1 MSPAPLLPSQPLL
14 AQPLLAVSDLDIR
27 LPRGADRQL
36 AVTGVSF
43 DLREGEIL
51 CVVGESGSGKSVLS
65 SAIMGA
71 VAKGLA
77 IERGRVLF
85 RGDDIVTM
93 PESERRRLRGNRI
106 AMVFQE
112 PMAAL
117 NPAIKVGAQVEE
129 VLLLHARSSPGERRA
144 KALSLLASTHLP
156 DPARIHDSYPHQ
168 LSGGQCQRVVIAMA
182 LAMNPAVLIADEPTS
197 ALDVTTQAQVL
208 RLFRE
213 LKDVHRHGVLFI
225 THDFGVVAEVADR
238 VAVMQAGRMVEIGET
253 RQVLDDPRHPYTRQL
268 IAAVPRAAAK
278 PVLASVEGPPAIE
291 LTHLSKI
298 YQMGERRVVAL
309 SDVSLSLAKGHT
321 LGIVGESGSGK
332 STLAKL
338 AVRLVAATS
347 GAIRI
352 GDVDFGSL
360 AGGALKAA
368 RRKIQMIFQDPYGS
382 LNPRHRVGPII
393 ARAATLG
400 GLKSAEARER
410 AKQLLSLVGLAPE
423 AYDRK
428 PEQFSGGQRQRIGIA
443 RALAM
448 NPEVVLA
455 DECVSALDVSVQ
467 KQVLKLIADLQ
478 SQLGITLL
486 FITHDL
492 RVAAQVSDFI
502 AVMRKGELVEFG
514 PATEV
519 LVTPRHAY
527 TQELLGAAPGR
538 AWLPK

>member
-1 MSPAPLLPSQPLL
+1 MKNGAGVSAPLLVVKDLSIKLPHG
-14 AQPLLAVSDLDIR
+14 ADRELAVSNI
-27 LPRGADRQL
+27 
-36 AVTGVSF
+36 SF

-71 VAKGLA
+71 VAKGLR
-77 IERGRVLF
+77 IDRGSILF
-85 RGDDIVTM
+85 RGEDIVTM
-93 PESERRRLRGNRI
+93 KEAQRRRLRGNRV

-117 NPAIKVGAQVEE
+117 NPAIKAGRQVEE
-129 VLLLHARSSPGERRA
+129 VLLLHAQLSAEERRA
-144 KALSLLASTHLP
+144 KALALLASTHLP
-156 DPARIHDSYPHQ
+156 DPPRIHDSFPHQ

-208 RLFRE
+208 KLFRE
-213 LKDVHRHGVLFI
+213 LKDQHRHGVVFI

-238 VAVMQAGRMVEIGET
+238 VAVMQAGEMVEIGET
-253 RQVLDDPRHPYTRQL
+253 RQVLDNPRHPYTQKL

-278 PVLASVEGPPAIE
+278 AALAPLDGPPAIE
-291 LTHLSKI
+291 LSHLSKI
-298 YQMGERRVVAL
+298 YQTGSRRVVAL
-309 SDVSLSLAKGHT
+309 NDVSLSLAKGHT

-332 STLAKL
+332 STLAKV

-347 GAIRI
+347 GAIRV
-352 GDVDFGSL
+352 GDVDFAKL
-360 AGGALKAA
+360 AGRALKAA

-393 ARAATLG
+393 ARAAALG
-400 GLKSAEARER
+400 GMPGGEARER
-410 AKQLLSLVGLAPE
+410 AKQLLSLVGLSPE

-428 PEQFSGGQRQRIGIA
+428 PDQFSGGQRQRIGIA

-467 KQVLKLIADLQ
+467 KQVLQLIADLQ
-478 SQLGITLL
+478 QQFGITLL

-492 RVAAQVSDFI
+492 RVAAQVSDYI

-514 PATEV
+514 PATQV
-519 LVTPRHAY
+519 LVTPKHAY
-527 TQELLGAAPGR
+527 TQELLAAAPGR
-538 AWLPK
+538 AWLPG